1 MMKRY
6 QCSDFELSGRRPG
19 PPPGCC
25 PPQCPPPCPPPG
37 PGPCPPTVPWPEPCP
52 PPCDSGCVP
61 TPWVLGG
68 VYRAGQLVTHEGYL
82 YVANVDRAGG
92 VPGQSSDFTL
102 LSTLQPVG
110 PTGPA
115 GPTGPTGPAGQTG
128 ATGQTG
134 QTGATGAVG
143 PTGPTAAGA
152 DGQRGGEKPRK
163 QGKFGALLMQNIPY
177 NILTLL
183 CAFLECRG
191 IDLEGDMG
199 ETGHQ
204 LVSCVYD
211 RFFLRVVAPQPGR
224 A

>member
-1 MMKRY
+1 MKRY
-6 QCSDFELSGRRPG
+6 QCSDFERPGRKPG

-25 PPQCPPPCPPPG
+25 PPQCPPPG

-61 TPWVLGG
+61 APWVLGG

-82 YVANVDRAGG
+82 YVANVNQPGG
-92 VPGQSSDFTL
+92 EPGQSDDFTL

-115 GPTGPTGPAGQTG
+115 GPMGPAGPVGQTG
-128 ATGQTG
+128 ATGQR
-134 QTGATGAVG
+134 GATGAVG
-143 PTGPTAAGA
+143 PTGPTAAGT
-152 DGQRGGEKPRK
+152 DGQRGGEKPGK

-183 CAFLECRG
+183 CAFLGCRG

>member
-1 MMKRY
+1 MKRY
-6 QCSDFELSGRRPG
+6 QCSDFERPGRKPG

-25 PPQCPPPCPPPG
+25 PPQCPPPG

-61 TPWVLGG
+61 APWVLGG

-82 YVANVDRAGG
+82 YVANVNQPGG
-92 VPGQSSDFTL
+92 EPGQSDDFTL

-115 GPTGPTGPAGQTG
+115 GPMGPAGPVGQTG
-128 ATGQTG
+128 ATGQR
-134 QTGATGAVG
+134 GATGAVG
-143 PTGPTAAGA
+143 PTGPTAAGT
-152 DGQRGGEKPRK
+152 DGQRGGEKPGK